1 MISISWFLTCQCIL
15 TSKPPLRRH
24 FPRVFSISIEV
35 AWRYFRISEVVMGF
49 DLPNSI
55 CNFIMSL
62 VSSIPLLTASLRNG
76 HCSLIMSSKTG
87 EKVNLGHLGKDFP
100 LPKRPMRQRKCHAL
114 NNVMS
119 SHNALNCCCHFATM
133 SRARPRA
140 NSPHWDGGVEK
151 HKSLGLWLS

>member
-1 MISISWFLTCQCIL
+1 MISISWFLNCKHIL

-24 FPRVFSISIEV
+24 LLRVFNTSIEV
-35 AWRYFRISEVVMGF
+35 AWRYFRISEVVMEF

-55 CNFIMSL
+55 CNLILSL
-62 VSSIPLLTASLRNG
+62 VNSIPLLTASLRNER
-76 HCSLIMSSKTG
+76 CSLITSSKTG
-87 EKVNLGHLGKDFP
+87 EKVNLGHLGKDYP
-100 LPKRPMRQRKCHAL
+100 LPKRSMRQRKCHAL

-119 SHNALNCCCHFATM
+119 SYNAWNCCCQFTTM

-140 NSPHWDGGVEK
+140 NSPHWDGGVER